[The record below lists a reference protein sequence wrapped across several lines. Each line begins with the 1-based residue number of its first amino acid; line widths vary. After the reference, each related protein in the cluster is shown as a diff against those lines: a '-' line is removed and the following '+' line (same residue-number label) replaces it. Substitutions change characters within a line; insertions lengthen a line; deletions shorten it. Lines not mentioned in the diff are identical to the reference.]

1 MITPDIPRTSRA
13 DKRGPL
19 HLIFDADDTLWENN
33 IYFEQA
39 IAEFV
44 ALLDHSTLTPPEVRA
59 VLNRIEHATI
69 GAHGYGAAGFAHSLA
84 ETFREL
90 AEGDVTDADVERV
103 RALGVRILT
112 QEKEIIPDVETTLA
126 DLGLRHTLAL
136 LTKGNQEEQELKVER
151 SGLAGC
157 FAHIEIV
164 AEKETEVYRRLAEIH
179 GWRPTT
185 TWMIGNSPKSD
196 INPAL
201 AAGLNAV
208 FIPHHATWSMEHQDI
223 SHPDDPARLLTLTRF
238 ADLLTHF

>member
-1 MITPDIPRTSRA
+1 MPDTPVRSGA
-13 DKRGPL
+13 HERGPL
-19 HLIFDADDTLWENN
+19 QLIFDADDTLWENN

-69 GAHGYGAAGFAHSLA
+69 GAYGYGAAGFAHSLS

-90 AEGDVTDADVERV
+90 AEGDVMDADVERV

-112 QEKEIIPDVETTLA
+112 QEKEILPDVETTLA
-126 DLGLRHTLAL
+126 DLGQRHTLAI
-136 LTKGNQEEQELKVER
+136 LTKGNQDEQELKVER
-151 SGLAGC
+151 SGLAGY

-164 AEKETEVYRRLAEIH
+164 AEKETEVYRRLAAVH

-208 FIPHHATWSMEHQDI
+208 YIPHHATWSMEHQDI
-223 SHPDDPARLLTLTRF
+223 AHPDDPARLLTLARF

>member
-1 MITPDIPRTSRA
+1 
-13 DKRGPL
+13 L

-112 QEKEIIPDVETTLA
+112 QEKEILPDVETTLA
-126 DLGLRHTLAL
+126 ELGRRHTLAI

-151 SGLAGC
+151 SGIAGY

-164 AEKETEVYRRLAEIH
+164 AEKETEVYRRLADIH
-179 GWRPTT
+179 GWWPTT
-185 TWMIGNSPKSD
+185 TWMIGNSSKSD

-208 FIPHHATWSMEHQDI
+208 YIPHHATWSMEHQDI
-223 SHPDDPARLLTLTRF
+223 ETPNDAGRLVTISRF
-238 ADLLTHF
+238 SDLLGYF

>member
-1 MITPDIPRTSRA
+1 MISMTSDR
-13 DKRGPL
+13 R

-44 ALLDHSTLTPPEVRA
+44 TLLDHSTLTPPEVRE
-59 VLNRIEHATI
+59 VLDRIEHATI
-69 GAHGYGAAGFAHSLA
+69 GLHGYGAAGFAHSLS

-90 AEGDVTDADVERV
+90 AEGDVTEEDVERV

-112 QEKEIIPDVETTLA
+112 QEKELLPHVEATLA
-126 DLGLRHTLAL
+126 ELGRRHTLAI

-151 SGLAGC
+151 SGI
-157 FAHIEIV
+157 AHYFSRIEIV
-164 AEKETEVYRRLAEIH
+164 AEKETDTYRHIIAVH
-179 GWRPTT
+179 GWEAAS

-208 FIPHHATWSMEHQDI
+208 YIPHHATWAMEHQEI
-223 SHPDDPARLLTLTRF
+223 EPPADPTRLLTLTRF
-238 ADLLTHF
+238 ADLLGHF

>member
-1 MITPDIPRTSRA
+1 MVGTTA
-13 DKRGPL
+13 DRL
-19 HLIFDADDTLWENN
+19 QLVFDADDTLWENN

-44 ALLDHSTLTPPEVRA
+44 TLLGHSTLTPPEVRE
-59 VLNRIEHATI
+59 VLDRIEHATI
-69 GAHGYGAAGFAHSLA
+69 GVHGYGAAGFAHSLS

-103 RALGVRILT
+103 RALGQRILT
-112 QEKEIIPDVETTLA
+112 QEKELLPDVEAILA
-126 DLGLRHTLAL
+126 DLGQRHTLAI

-151 SGLAGC
+151 SGI
-157 FAHIEIV
+157 AHYFTQIEIV
-164 AEKETEVYRRLAEIH
+164 AEKETATYRNVTAAH
-179 GWRPTT
+179 GWEPAS

-208 FIPHHATWSMEHQDI
+208 YIPHLSTWSMEHQEI
-223 SHPDDPARLLTLTRF
+223 ERPPDPARLLTLTRF
-238 ADLLTHF
+238 ADLLQHF

>member
-1 MITPDIPRTSRA
+1 MVVGMTHQ
-13 DKRGPL
+13 

-44 ALLDHSTLTPPEVRA
+44 TLLGHSTLTPLEVRE

-69 GAHGYGAAGFAHSLA
+69 GVHGYGAAGFAHSLA

-90 AEGDVTDADVERV
+90 AEGDVSDADVERI
-103 RALGVRILT
+103 RTLGVRILT
-112 QEKEIIPDVETTLA
+112 QEKEIIPDVESTLA
-126 DLGLRHTLAL
+126 ELGRRHTLAI

-151 SGLAGC
+151 SGLAGY

-164 AEKETEVYRRLAEIH
+164 AEKETATYQQLAGSH
-179 GWRPTT
+179 GWRPGT

-208 FIPHHATWSMEHQDI
+208 YIPHHATWSMEHQEI
-223 SHPDDPARLLTLTRF
+223 AHPDDPSRLLTLTRF
-238 ADLLTHF
+238 PELLDHF